1 MKKKMIRFLI
11 TIIIII
17 IILLLLYFIK
27 FGKIEENILIP
38 TGNVDVFDI
47 DVRIDCKCDK
57 DEKCVPDKPTGRDTD
72 TDENYA
78 IPTWNEEEDIDV
90 IGRVFMDDDNGE
102 FIYQQNLKIFT
113 NPAFEYTNKIAP
125 GSTNSYY
132 FSVHNST
139 NQKLKYYLNMFD
151 QSEYKVNLKYRLRRN
166 NKYVVGD
173 NNTWVSADKV
183 ITDYSNISSGGTDSY
198 ILDWKWFD
206 DDVND
211 TIAGE
216 KMTSEYK
223 LNIRTHFEVAK

>member
-1 MKKKMIRFLI
+1 M
-11 TIIIII
+11 
-17 IILLLLYFIK
+17 
-27 FGKIEENILIP
+27 
-38 TGNVDVFDI
+38 
-47 DVRIDCKCDK
+47 
-57 DEKCVPDKPTGRDTD
+57 
-72 TDENYA
+72 
-78 IPTWNEEEDIDV
+78 
-90 IGRVFMDDDNGE
+90 
-102 FIYQQNLKIFT
+102 
-113 NPAFEYTNKIAP
+113 FE
-125 GSTNSYY
+125 
-132 FSVHNST
+132 
-139 NQKLKYYLNMFD
+139 